1 MELSGYISLCI
12 TGSEVLNGFVLDTN
26 TRFFASEFYKAGFEV
41 RESRI
46 LRDDPRAIL
55 NSWEEFYQRGDIIVN
70 AGGLGPTRDDLTV
83 DLLCQWLNRRPV
95 MVQEAEEKIRRLFQE
110 KKERGMTMKY
120 SLEVALRQARI
131 PEGCIALPNPVG
143 LAPGIFVPEKNF
155 FALPGFP
162 IEIEGIWPSL
172 WQYLDKEKLQKY
184 HTRELPV
191 WSYGE
196 SALFAEIHPPEEIEM
211 GVHALPFGCRLF
223 FRSQNERLLDEFFT
237 SLKERYYG
245 LTQESPLK
253 SFAQWA
259 MANNKKV
266 ALAESCTGGLFAKEF
281 TDIPGISAIFL
292 GGVVSYANEIKMSF
306 LGLPE
311 EILKTHGAVS
321 APCAKA
327 MAEGALLRFGA
338 DISVSFT
345 GIAGPGGGTPKKP
358 VGTLYI
364 GLATKG
370 EETLI
375 GKFFYDFGRAR
386 FRQAACATAALVL
399 YQKFVLAPHKNL
411 RDLPLGNQ
419 FLPIERYLE

>member
-1 MELSGYISLCI
+1 
-12 TGSEVLNGFVLDTN
+12 
-26 TRFFASEFYKAGFEV
+26 
-41 RESRI
+41 
-46 LRDDPRAIL
+46 
-55 NSWEEFYQRGDIIVN
+55 
-70 AGGLGPTRDDLTV
+70 
-83 DLLCQWLNRRPV
+83 
-95 MVQEAEEKIRRLFQE
+95 
-110 KKERGMTMKY
+110 
-120 SLEVALRQARI
+120 
-131 PEGCIALPNPVG
+131 
-143 LAPGIFVPEKNF
+143 
-155 FALPGFP
+155 
-162 IEIEGIWPSL
+162 
-172 WQYLDKEKLQKY
+172 
-184 HTRELPV
+184 
-191 WSYGE
+191 
-196 SALFAEIHPPEEIEM
+196 
-211 GVHALPFGCRLF
+211 
-223 FRSQNERLLDEFFT
+223 
-237 SLKERYYG
+237 
-245 LTQESPLK
+245 
-253 SFAQWA
+253 
-259 MANNKKV
+259 
-266 ALAESCTGGLFAKEF
+266 
-281 TDIPGISAIFL
+281 
-292 GGVVSYANEIKMSF
+292 MSF